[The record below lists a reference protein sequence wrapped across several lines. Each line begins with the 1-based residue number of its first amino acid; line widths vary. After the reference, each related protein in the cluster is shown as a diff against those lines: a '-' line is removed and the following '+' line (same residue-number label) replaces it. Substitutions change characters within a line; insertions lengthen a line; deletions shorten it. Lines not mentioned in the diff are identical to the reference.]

1 MLSVSLTPK
10 VSLTI
15 SDGDDSVY
23 PDTIAPPVDK
33 AVYAK
38 RLAFVKSLGFHF
50 VRCHSVR
57 ARQLNCSLLSLLF
70 F

>member
-1 MLSVSLTPK
+1 M
-10 VSLTI
+10 
-15 SDGDDSVY
+15 Y

-38 RLAFVKSLGFHF
+38 RLAFVKSLGFQF

-57 ARQLNCSLLSLLF
+57 ARQLNCSLLGLLLF
-70 F
+70 